1 MRSRVMIMK
10 NTARI
15 GILGI
20 FLACAALLPVRAG
33 EPTTDSGPLQL
44 RVLSYNIH
52 HGEGVDKS
60 LDIERIA
67 DVIKSVKPDVVALQE
82 VDRGVK
88 RTQGMDQP
96 GELSKLTGLEVVFGN
111 NIRYQG
117 GDYGNAV
124 LSRLPIKR
132 HENHPLPALRDGE
145 QRGVMEVEIELPGSK
160 ASLLFFATHFDY
172 HPDESERLASVKFIN
187 ELPVFDKQPLALL
200 AGDLNA
206 LPESKTLQL
215 LASSW
220 KRANEQV
227 QSTFPAEKPVRQIDY
242 ILARPKSR
250 WKTVEFR
257 VLDEPVASDHRPVF
271 TVLELAPSPK

>member
-1 MRSRVMIMK
+1 MK
-10 NTARI
+10 NIAWIRALAI
-15 GILGI
+15 V
-20 FLACAALLPVRAG
+20 LACVAFLPVQAG
-33 EPTTDSGPLQL
+33 EPTADSGPLQL

-82 VDRGVK
+82 VDRGVT
-88 RTQGMDQP
+88 RTKGMDQP
-96 GELSKLTGLEVVFGN
+96 GDLSRLTGMEVLFGN

-124 LSRLPIKR
+124 LSKLPIKR
-132 HENHPLPALRDGE
+132 YENHSLPALRNGE
-145 QRGVMEVEIELPGSK
+145 QRGVMEVEFDLPGSK
-160 ASLLFFATHFDY
+160 TPLLFFATHFDY

-220 KRANEQV
+220 KRANDEAQP
-227 QSTFPAEKPVRQIDY
+227 TFPAEKPVRQIDY
-242 ILARPKSR
+242 ILVRPKSR
-250 WKTVEFR
+250 WKSVEFR
-257 VLDEPVASDHRPVF
+257 VLDEPVASDHRPILA
-271 TVLELAPSPK
+271 VLELAPTEE

>member
-1 MRSRVMIMK
+1 MRKTDMK
-10 NTARI
+10 NTAWI
-15 GILGI
+15 GVLAVV
-20 FLACAALLPVRAG
+20 LACVALLPVHAG
-33 EPTTDSGPLQL
+33 EPTADSGPLQL

-82 VDRGVK
+82 VDRGVT
-88 RTQGMDQP
+88 RTKGMDQP
-96 GELSKLTGLEVVFGN
+96 GELSKLTGMEVVFGN

-132 HENHPLPALRDGE
+132 RENHPLPALRNGE
-145 QRGVMEVEIELPGSK
+145 QRGVIEVELELPGSK
-160 ASLLFFATHFDY
+160 TSLLFFATHFDY
-172 HPDESERLASVKFIN
+172 HPDEAERLASVKFID
-187 ELPVFDKQPLALL
+187 ELPLFEKQPHAIL

-220 KRANEQV
+220 NRANDAV
-227 QSTFPAEKPVRQIDY
+227 QFTFPAEKPVRQIDY
-242 ILARPKSR
+242 ILVRPKSR

-257 VLDEPVASDHRPVF
+257 VLDEPVASDHRPILA
-271 TVLELAPSPK
+271 VLELAPSQK